1 MKKSKRLLAL
11 ILSVLM
17 VLTSL
22 PVVAFTAFAAD
33 VDDVNTAMR
42 NYEAKMDGTIY
53 KNMGAAYEAYVN
65 CQKALD
71 AYNYGGSAYSGA
83 LAGKADALNNAVTAM
98 TAETWSYSGITS
110 VTPSFYEDSSG
121 NEAKYAEKG
130 IANLLASPQTTDTGS
145 NKKVINE
152 NDVELEVWY
161 ANNTVMLLD
170 GKATPAMP
178 VLGMAKK
185 STRSGRYIYAIY
197 PSVSTSDSSEHANFK
212 MKGKWNASKCADSTT
227 HNWVWTID
235 KVSGTPSG
243 NAGTFTTSSDRLTLD
258 RTWNGKYYWAPLANV
273 MQFTGSIAEGSKA
286 YTLDW
291 YALTGDNPSD
301 NHYFNHPANVYVV
314 NYEKLLT
321 KMEDVK
327 SRIKNVQTKNYTQ
340 GGMQA
345 LLNGFDLATAF
356 NVQGYDYTGNPAT
369 AVQQAGAAIDAAY
382 NALNSAVDT
391 ANEAGYQNV
400 REAMD
405 TELVKT
411 RYNGGLNGWTDESW
425 ARFEIAYNAA
435 KAMMVAPYD
444 GGSYSATNGVAVAD
458 ELLKSCDA
466 LELKEKNK
474 VDTTALVNAINKFKA
489 LQNIFT
495 QESFD
500 ASLAVVDN
508 AITTVW
514 GSAEHYGMD
523 YYAPVDDDANVGK
536 QLVADQTAAVEQAIR
551 DLRISADTIVTTA
564 SGNYSLNQVIALTKS
579 DSDKYWNWVDF
590 TNAVDAAKQ
599 YRNTLTLTEFT
610 DFDTQYAAYT
620 AEVEKVLKA
629 YNELEYGLMDIPD
642 NTVYGNNSVTTM
654 TAMSAD
660 DHGAQSIAPTYTN
673 HAVVI
678 KTTHDTSN
686 VTFGKFSIDHMTNVT
701 NKEGNVKGQNLG
713 IDSISI
719 NATAPAVSSNDRAN
733 FLTIASG
740 TGDKLVPGNMG
751 AEKNTT
757 YPGVLSY
764 NGFTVSNLHLTGF
777 SSNWNSSQYIT
788 DASGNRITDRAQ
800 AMAYNLDSILGTTDG
815 SAKDSSSVVN
825 GVVFNHS
832 SSGDAHIYIDGDF
845 SATVKPSDAVANLAV
860 NTTPRMGA
868 SLILNTNFGA
878 VTNHAMRNM
887 YFYSAR
893 CWFTSASNN
902 EKINTIVEVVD
913 ISYLKDLIELCNT
926 EYAPYASKYTPES
939 FAAFSTALKDAQAA
953 YHYQDHTAQEFVN
966 YAKDKYTALWNA
978 KEALEPAQ
986 YTVTF
991 NYKNADGTDAVV
1003 SIPAEYGQ
1011 TIADIRDQINAIVV
1025 PDYTADGMTYTF
1037 KSWSPALVDATEI
1050 LGNLVYTAAYDSFS
1064 SVDWT
1069 AYDIA
1074 QTQLI
1079 NDLTN
1084 GKYTKAGLL
1093 EIQTDTNDLFYF
1105 TATAEEKGKVTADKQ
1120 DAVNAEAA
1128 KLAEIDA
1135 KLAKMIADTSVYD
1148 ALLKTIDTLNAD
1160 AYDTAKVQAVV
1171 SSTEASTDVII
1182 GGVAYKGWDVEFFN
1196 TAVATAMNENAYKYT
1211 VIIYDINGNAYYVAQ
1226 DGTTLVAAEVDS
1238 SDNVIEPADAGHFK
1252 YGDVVTATNP
1262 VTPGNVCTFDV
1273 NVLAHNTDT
1282 PSINKYAC
1290 SSTEYQFNV
1299 RGNTEISTNAGE
1311 TTDYKISFIDGRN
1324 NKLVYTYYSATASF
1338 RRGLN
1343 SVITQNIPSVP
1354 FYSIEY
1360 LTNKATG
1367 AMIGLSASTTLT
1379 DKETVFIINYGA
1391 REQTQGYSII
1401 LLDGAGNTL
1410 YNGTHNWNDKVTLTA
1425 ANDAAGMVDDN
1436 GNVVA
1441 YGSEYSFYACQSIT
1455 LHTTD
1460 TVDGNVHVSVAAPVT
1475 ANGKVYFTGSFAKEG
1490 FDRYNNNTVKGY
1502 GVVIDTRGRNENVTL
1517 KDVNKANGVFNLA
1530 ASSLTCGNQF
1540 TLYTGA
1546 PSNST
1551 LVYYRAYVI
1560 YEING
1565 VEIIEYS
1572 NIIQTTIG

>member
-71 AYNYGGSAYSGA
+71 AYNYGGSDYANA
-83 LAGKADALNNAVTAM
+83 LSGKAAALEEATKNMQAWTAPVFDAKAYHYKDEATDGYSNVVYTTGSPTTEATVLGESTDAGITAKIFVPALIVLAYDGKNEASLPAQLETSLPGKTFCSKQSIHYAASSDSKMYFDDVWNGYMNGSGDKWKTWAKKTINSTATLGAQSSDTSHTQTPNKTSRFWWNKLAYHGSGNITNYYDKFTNSSLAVYCYFDNWGDKYTTLTPTAANEIYVINYKPVADAITDCTSKLATALNGHKM
-98 TAETWSYSGITS
+98 
-110 VTPSFYEDSSG
+110 
-121 NEAKYAEKG
+121 
-130 IANLLASPQTTDTGS
+130 
-145 NKKVINE
+145 
-152 NDVELEVWY
+152 
-161 ANNTVMLLD
+161 
-170 GKATPAMP
+170 
-178 VLGMAKK
+178 
-185 STRSGRYIYAIY
+185 
-197 PSVSTSDSSEHANFK
+197 SEYK
-212 MKGKWNASKCADSTT
+212 
-227 HNWVWTID
+227 
-235 KVSGTPSG
+235 
-243 NAGTFTTSSDRLTLD
+243 
-258 RTWNGKYYWAPLANV
+258 
-273 MQFTGSIAEGSKA
+273 
-286 YTLDW
+286 
-291 YALTGDNPSD
+291 
-301 NHYFNHPANVYVV
+301 
-314 NYEKLLT
+314 
-321 KMEDVK
+321 
-327 SRIKNVQTKNYTQ
+327 Q
-340 GGMQA
+340 GGMSS
-345 LLNGFDLATAF
+345 LLAAFDKATVNEINPKNYSYASTEAD
-356 NVQGYDYTGNPAT
+356 VQTCSNAIKSFVSSYTAPSAAT
-369 AVQQAGAAIDAAY
+369 
-382 NALNSAVDT
+382 VD
-391 ANEAGYQNV
+391 EAGYQNV

-425 ARFEIAYNAA
+425 ARFETAYNAA

-1050 LGNLVYTAAYDSFS
+1050 FGNLVYTAAYDSFS

-1120 DAVNAEAA
+1120 DAVDTEAA

-1196 TAVATAMNENAYKYT
+1196 NAVATAMNESAYEYT
-1211 VIIYDINGNAYYVAQ
+1211 V
-1226 DGTTLVAAEVDS
+1226 
-1238 SDNVIEPADAGHFK
+1238 NVTDADANIYYLCKDGSYTADETAAGKFH
-1252 YGDVVTATNP
+1252 YGDLVTAVNP
-1262 VTPGNVCTFDV
+1262 VDASQQCAWTASIIAK
-1273 NVLAHNTDT
+1273 LTDST
-1282 PSINKYAC
+1282 SIDKYVGYSA
-1290 SSTEYQFNV
+1290 SYQFNV
-1299 RGNTEISTNAGE
+1299 RGNTTLLADTSAAPENYHTIYFVDVRNGKNNLIASVMVEDGGNFRLTNAP
-1311 TTDYKISFIDGRN
+1311 
-1324 NKLVYTYYSATASF
+1324 LA
-1338 RRGLN
+1338 
-1343 SVITQNIPSVP
+1343 VIP
-1354 FYSIEY
+1354 FYEVDHY
-1360 LTNKATG
+1360 HDRKTKADY
-1367 AMIGLSASTTLT
+1367 TTKTTIRNITSDITLEVNYAPI
-1379 DKETVFIINYGA
+1379 ETVTNYN
-1391 REQTQGYSII
+1391 II
-1401 LLDGAGNTL
+1401 LLDDSGNTL
-1410 YNGTHNWNDKVTLTA
+1410 YNGTHSWNEKVTLTA
-1425 ANDAAGMVDDN
+1425 ANDAAGMVDDK

-1441 YGSEYSFYACQSIT
+1441 YGSEYSFYACQNIT

-1460 TVDGNVHVSVAAPVT
+1460 TVDGNVHVSVAAPVVS
-1475 ANGKVYFTGSFAKEG
+1475 NGYAYFTGSFAKEG
-1490 FDRYNNNTVKGY
+1490 FDRYTDKTVKGY
-1502 GVVIDTRGRNENVTL
+1502 GIVIFTEGHRDELTL
-1517 KDVNKANGVFNLA
+1517 KDVNKANRIFNLA

-1540 TLYTGA
+1540 TLYSA
-1546 PSNST
+1546 LPSVKKDVT
-1551 LVYYRAYVI
+1551 YRAYVI
-1560 YEING
+1560 YDVNG
-1565 VEIIEYS
+1565 TELIEYS
-1572 NIIQTTIG
+1572 DIVKTSIG

>member
-53 KNMGAAYEAYVN
+53 TNMGAAYEAYVN

-83 LAGKADALNNAVTAM
+83 LAGKAAALNNAVTAM

-110 VTPSFYEDSSG
+110 ATPSFYEDTGS
-121 NEAKYAEKG
+121 NTKYAEKG
-130 IANLLASPQTTDTGS
+130 IANLLASPQTTDNSS
-145 NKKVINE
+145 NKYASKVGNTT
-152 NDVELEVWY
+152 VEVWY

-178 VLGMAKK
+178 IFGMG
-185 STRSGRYIYAIY
+185 RSHINENRYIYAIY
-197 PSVSTSDSSEHANFK
+197 PSVSTSDSSEHVNFK
-212 MKGKWNASKCADSTT
+212 MNDKWNAATPASGRT
-227 HNWVWTID
+227 HNWIWTID
-235 KVSGTPSG
+235 QTGGTPSG
-243 NAGTFTTSSDRLTLD
+243 RAGTFTTSSDRLTMKKALID
-258 RTWNGKYYWAPLANV
+258 GNRHWAPLASV
-273 MQFTGSIAEGSKA
+273 MKFTGSISEGSKA
-286 YTLDW
+286 YTLSW
-291 YALTGDNPSD
+291 HAVTGNDPSD
-301 NHYFNHPANVYVV
+301 MHNFTHPANVYVV

-321 KMEDVK
+321 KMDEVK

-345 LLNGFDLATAF
+345 LFNGFDLATAF

-391 ANEAGYQNV
+391 VNEAGYQNV

-425 ARFEIAYNAA
+425 ARFETAYNAA
-435 KAMMVAPYD
+435 RTMMVAPYD
-444 GGSYSATNGVAVAD
+444 GGSYSATNGAAVAD

-474 VDTTALVNAINKFKA
+474 VDTTTLVNAINKFKA

-523 YYAPVDDDANVGK
+523 YYAPVDDEAGVAK
-536 QLVADQTAAVEQAIR
+536 QLITDQTAAVEQAIR

-620 AEVEKVLKA
+620 AEVQKVLDA
-629 YNELEYGLMDIPD
+629 YNSLEYGLMDIPD
-642 NTVYGNNSVTTM
+642 NTVYGNDSVITM

-719 NATAPAVSSNDRAN
+719 NATAPTVSSNDRAN

-887 YFYSAR
+887 HFYSAR

-1120 DAVNAEAA
+1120 DAVDAEAA

-1196 TAVATAMNENAYKYT
+1196 SAVATAMNESAYKYT

-1273 NVLAHNTDT
+1273 NILAHNTDT

-1324 NKLVYTYYSATASF
+1324 GKLVYTYYTSSN
-1338 RRGLN
+1338 RIMGLN
-1343 SVITQNIPSVP
+1343 TISGNFPPVP
-1354 FYSIEY
+1354 FYSIVDY
-1360 LTNKATG
+1360 TNMDTG
-1367 AMIGLSASTTLT
+1367 APVSAAARITLT
-1379 DKETVFIINYGA
+1379 SKETTFKINYGA
-1391 REQTQGYSII
+1391 REQEQGYSII
-1401 LLDGAGNTL
+1401 LLDDAGNTL

-1425 ANDAAGMVDDN
+1425 SNGAAGMVDDK

-1475 ANGKVYFTGSFAKEG
+1475 ANGNVYFTGSFAKEG
-1490 FDRYNNNTVKGY
+1490 FDRYNDKTVKGY
-1502 GVVIDTRGRNENVTL
+1502 GIVIDTSGRTEIEHLTL
-1517 KDVNKANGVFNLA
+1517 KDVNKANKVFNLSS
-1530 ASSLTCGNQF
+1530 SSLTCGNQF
-1540 TLYTGA
+1540 TVYTGA
-1546 PSNST
+1546 PQYKTS
-1551 LVYYRAYVI
+1551 VYYRAYVI

-1565 VEIIEYS
+1565 VETIEYS
-1572 NIIQTTIG
+1572 DIIQTTIG

>member
-71 AYNYGGSAYSGA
+71 AYNYGGSDYANA
-83 LAGKADALNNAVTAM
+83 LSGKAAALEEATKNMQAWTAPVFDAKAYHYKDEATDGYSNVVYTTGSPTTEATVLGESTDAGITAKIFVPALIVLAYDGKNEASLPAQLETSLPGKTFCSKQSIHYAASSDSKMYFDDVWNGYMNGSGDKWKTWAKKTINSTATLGAQSSDTSHTQTPNKTSRFWWNKLAYHGSGNITNYYDKFTNSSLAVYCYFDNWGDKYTTLTPTAANEIYVINYKPVADAITDCTSKLATALNGHKM
-98 TAETWSYSGITS
+98 
-110 VTPSFYEDSSG
+110 
-121 NEAKYAEKG
+121 
-130 IANLLASPQTTDTGS
+130 
-145 NKKVINE
+145 
-152 NDVELEVWY
+152 
-161 ANNTVMLLD
+161 
-170 GKATPAMP
+170 
-178 VLGMAKK
+178 
-185 STRSGRYIYAIY
+185 
-197 PSVSTSDSSEHANFK
+197 SEYK
-212 MKGKWNASKCADSTT
+212 
-227 HNWVWTID
+227 
-235 KVSGTPSG
+235 
-243 NAGTFTTSSDRLTLD
+243 
-258 RTWNGKYYWAPLANV
+258 
-273 MQFTGSIAEGSKA
+273 
-286 YTLDW
+286 
-291 YALTGDNPSD
+291 
-301 NHYFNHPANVYVV
+301 
-314 NYEKLLT
+314 
-321 KMEDVK
+321 
-327 SRIKNVQTKNYTQ
+327 Q
-340 GGMQA
+340 GGMSS
-345 LLNGFDLATAF
+345 LLAAFDKATVNEINPKNYSYASTEAD
-356 NVQGYDYTGNPAT
+356 VQTCSNAIKSFVSSYTAPSAAT
-369 AVQQAGAAIDAAY
+369 
-382 NALNSAVDT
+382 VD
-391 ANEAGYQNV
+391 EAGYQNV

-405 TELVKT
+405 TNLVKT

-425 ARFEIAYNAA
+425 ARFETAYNAA
-435 KAMMVAPYD
+435 RTMMVAPYD

-466 LELKEKNK
+466 LEFKEKNK

-523 YYAPVDDDANVGK
+523 YYAPVDDDAGTAK
-536 QLVADQTAAVEQAIR
+536 QLITNQTAAVEQAIR

-564 SGNYSLNQVIALTKS
+564 SGNYSLNQVITLTKS

-599 YRNTLTLTEFT
+599 YRNTLALTEFT

-654 TAMSAD
+654 KAMSAD

-719 NATAPAVSSNDRAN
+719 NATASAVSANDRAN

-751 AEKNTT
+751 EEKNTT

-913 ISYLKDLIELCNT
+913 ISYLKDLIDLCNT

-953 YHYQDHTAQEFVN
+953 YHYQEHTAQEFVN
-966 YAKDKYTALWNA
+966 YAKEKYTELWNK

-1011 TIADIRDQINAIVV
+1011 TIADIKDQINAIVV

-1037 KSWSPALVDATEI
+1037 KSWSPAVVDATEI
-1050 LGNLVYTAAYDSFS
+1050 LGNLVYTAVYDSFS

-1120 DAVNAEAA
+1120 DAVDAEAA

-1135 KLAKMIADTSVYD
+1135 KLAGMIADTSVYD

-1160 AYDTAKVQAVV
+1160 AYDTAQVEAVV

-1196 TAVATAMNENAYKYT
+1196 TAVATAMNESTYKYT

-1273 NVLAHNTDT
+1273 NILAHNTDT

-1324 NKLVYTYYSATASF
+1324 GRLVYTYYTNSN
-1338 RRGLN
+1338 RIMGLN
-1343 SVITQNIPSVP
+1343 TISGNIPEAP
-1354 FYSIEY
+1354 FYSIVDY
-1360 LTNKATG
+1360 TNVETG
-1367 AMIGLSASTTLT
+1367 ATVKPAARITLT
-1379 DKETVFIINYGA
+1379 SQETTFKINYGA
-1391 REQTQGYSII
+1391 REQEQGYSII
-1401 LLDGAGNTL
+1401 LLDDAGNTL

-1475 ANGKVYFTGSFAKEG
+1475 ANGNVYFTGSFAKEG
-1490 FDRYNNNTVKGY
+1490 FDRYNDKTVKGY
-1502 GVVIDTRGRNENVTL
+1502 GIVIDTSGRTEIEHLTL
-1517 KDVNKANGVFNLA
+1517 KDVNKANKVFNLSS
-1530 ASSLTCGNQF
+1530 SSLTCGNQF
-1540 TLYTGA
+1540 TVYTGA
-1546 PSNST
+1546 PQYKTS
-1551 LVYYRAYVI
+1551 VYYRAYVI

-1565 VEIIEYS
+1565 VETIEYS
-1572 NIIQTTIG
+1572 DIIQTTIG